1 MTLIEVM
8 NSNEE
13 IVKDI
18 NTIFDND
25 LAGPLSDWLI
35 ELEKRL
41 VQANEV
47 LDEYDETVR
56 NSREMLS
63 LLTKLP

>member
-8 NSNEE
+8 TSNEE
-13 IVKDI
+13 IIKDI
-18 NTIFDND
+18 NTIFDNN

-41 VQANEV
+41 AQANEV

-56 NSREMLS
+56 NVYDLIKV
-63 LLTKLP
+63 LTKLP